1 MSGSS
6 KKRNRDEDDVHSAP
20 DTPNRSPAVW
30 ISTPT
35 KHTKHKDPY
44 AIRVFVHP
52 DALRDD
58 ISNAGRTYAAYAEKD
73 SVVSIDPGIKYS
85 WSEFHAPHTVPDSIL
100 RKIPANKWSGKAC
113 VYVCMFCHAR
123 THDDLE
129 GTDAVKSRRFVVCKE
144 GVAHVLSVSLNVVHR
159 YLSWCR
165 CCNRTDVATAP
176 MLQQNRCCNST
187 DVATAPML
195 RRCCCTELTLHRW
208 LQLDRERL
216 PHRKLESPPSK
227 KTFVKEKSRH
237 LAEYSFWH
245 GIPKKQRHWISIIE
259 VG

>member
-176 MLQQNRCCNST
+176 MLQQNRCCTRTDDAPMLQQNQCCNRT
-187 DVATAPML
+187 DVATEPMLQQNQCCNRTDVAPEPMMHRCCNRTDDAPML
-195 RRCCCTELTLHRW
+195 QQNR
-208 LQLDRERL
+208 
-216 PHRKLESPPSK
+216 
-227 KTFVKEKSRH
+227 
-237 LAEYSFWH
+237 
-245 GIPKKQRHWISIIE
+245 
-259 VG
+259 